1 MASPV
6 KVKLHGVNLYH
17 ERFTGLAVIL
27 ALDHGKF
34 KGVIFILPSK
44 RDISGPQFEPK
55 VFNANCRIISLG
67 FFSRSHRP
75 RAIKRGIDS
84 AAYNE
89 ADSSNVRAGPSIRG
103 FTMFENVLQ
112 GNVARLND
120 LQGALS
126 DGSGTPVRPDVR
138 DAELLDAYSQAVVNV
153 VEKTSPAVISVSGRR
168 NEKQVGSGSGFIIT
182 PDGYAVTNSHV
193 VAGRSRLSAETAE
206 GDSVDAEVIGD
217 DQATDLA
224 VLRLAARDLPYAEL
238 GASDSLRVG
247 QLVIAMGSPMGL
259 HATISTGVVSALGRS
274 MRGQDGRLIESIVQH
289 SAPIN
294 PGNSG
299 GPLVDSRGRVVGV
312 NTAIIAF
319 AQGLGFAVPS
329 STTRWVISEI
339 LQHGK
344 VRRRQLGIKAA
355 GNRIPRFLIRQLD
368 LLSDQVVEVIEVI
381 NGSVAH
387 TAGIR
392 AGDFIVAI
400 NDRIIANVD
409 DVHRILSAFP
419 MSTPLEVM
427 IVRNG
432 SKQLLHI
439 PPPGSD

>member
-1 MASPV
+1 M
-6 KVKLHGVNLYH
+6 
-17 ERFTGLAVIL
+17 
-27 ALDHGKF
+27 
-34 KGVIFILPSK
+34 
-44 RDISGPQFEPK
+44 
-55 VFNANCRIISLG
+55 
-67 FFSRSHRP
+67 
-75 RAIKRGIDS
+75 ID
-84 AAYNE
+84 
-89 ADSSNVRAGPSIRG
+89 
-103 FTMFENVLQ
+103 NVLQ
-112 GNVARLND
+112 GNLARVND
-120 LQGALS
+120 PQGALS
-126 DGSGTPVRPDVR
+126 DSGGAPVRPDVR
-138 DAELLDAYSQAVVNV
+138 DTELLDAYSQAVVNV
-153 VEKTSPAVISVSGRR
+153 VEKTSPAVISVTGRR
-168 NEKQVGSGSGFIIT
+168 DAKQAGSGSGFIIT

-206 GDSVDAEVIGD
+206 GDCVDAEVIGD
-217 DQATDLA
+217 DPATDLA
-224 VLRLAARDLPYAEL
+224 VLRLASRDLPYAEL

-312 NTAIIAF
+312 NTAIVAF

-329 STTRWVISEI
+329 STTRWVISEV

-355 GNRIPRFLIRQLD
+355 VNRMPRVLIRQLD
-368 LLSDQVVEVIEVI
+368 LLSDQVVEVIDVI

-387 TAGIR
+387 SAGIR

-409 DVHRILSAFP
+409 DVHRILSVFP
-419 MSTPLEVM
+419 MSTSLEVT